1 MANLKNIKK
10 GDKVIL
16 RLFTG
21 AFVEAK
27 VVEMADAKKIGFTNK
42 AGVKM
47 VFDKATGK
55 QITPEPKNARFANY
69 LDDWDEKT
77 EKEEAAKK
85 LKKKEQ
91 KSAPAKAT
99 KKQTPKNSSKKA
111 KVTKPTD
118 DDDFEEVE

>member
-21 AFVEAK
+21 AFVEANT
-27 VVEMADAKKIGFTNK
+27 VEMADAKKIGFTNK
-42 AGVKM
+42 KGIKM

-55 QITPEPKNARFANY
+55 QIAPEPKSERFASY

-77 EKEEAAKK
+77 EQEELAKK
-85 LKKKEQ
+85 NKPKEKKADKKAEKPSKAK
-91 KSAPAKAT
+91 KSKTKAT
-99 KKQTPKNSSKKA
+99 KSVEA
-111 KVTKPTD
+111 DD
-118 DDDFEEVE
+118 DDDFEEVD